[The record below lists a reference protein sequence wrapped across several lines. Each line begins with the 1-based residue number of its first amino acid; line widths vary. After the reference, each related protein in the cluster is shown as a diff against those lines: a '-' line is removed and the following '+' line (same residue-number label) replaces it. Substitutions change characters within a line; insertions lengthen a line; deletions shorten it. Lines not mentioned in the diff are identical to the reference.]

1 MFSRLYR
8 YPVSSRAYLFLLMT
22 FFFGGGAVHD
32 GESGSLVYDIDIF
45 YSAWLR
51 DGYTASFVPCR
62 FLAYRK
68 ELEMMDSG

>member
-1 MFSRLYR
+1 
-8 YPVSSRAYLFLLMT
+8 MT